1 MKMYIFEFY
10 WLWKKREIQCNKDK
24 HSKIKLKITVGM
36 CAKPDKSKS
45 CFLHWDFSCVY
56 TWYLRRANR
65 TTPSALIGSYI
76 AKSLLYSV
84 NQTMSFSV
92 IAHPLMDLLTT
103 AIVESKVEINFW
115 NAQKKKNHTCH
126 SYVVTSINHSFISCI
141 RNFSW
146 SLLTLSFSFLFTR
159 PAWNFWMKNVCK
171 FGPFSKL
178 DFLILLKPI
187 NVLMIW
193 QKTSLFFF

>member
-1 MKMYIFEFY
+1 MITVTTATTSSLECNQDGWRVPSLFLNKSNHRQMKMYIFEFY
-10 WLWKKREIQCNKDK
+10 WLWKKREMQCNKDK
-24 HSKIKLKITVGM
+24 HSKIKITVGM

-56 TWYLRRANR
+56 TWYPRRANR

-115 NAQKKKNHTCH
+115 NAQKKKSHVSQLCGHFNQ
-126 SYVVTSINHSFISCI
+126 
-141 RNFSW
+141 
-146 SLLTLSFSFLFTR
+146 
-159 PAWNFWMKNVCK
+159 
-171 FGPFSKL
+171 PFFYKL
-178 DFLILLKPI
+178 H
-187 NVLMIW
+187 
-193 QKTSLFFF
+193 